1 VPVVVAINRFDT
13 DTDREITLVERV
25 ARDAGAEGAFVSD
38 VCARGGAGGIS
49 LASAVVHACNQPSKF
64 KFLYALDLPIKDK
77 IERIAEKIYG
87 ADGVTYFPEAEKKI
101 ELYNNLGYDNL
112 PICMAKTHLSLSH
125 DEKLKGRPRQF
136 RIPIRDIRAA
146 IGAGYLYPICGDIRT
161 MPAMPRVPSGTQ
173 IDIDENGKI
182 TGLF

>member
-1 VPVVVAINRFDT
+1 M
-13 DTDREITLVERV
+13 
-25 ARDAGAEGAFVSD
+25 
-38 VCARGGAGGIS
+38 
-49 LASAVVHACNQPSKF
+49 
-64 KFLYALDLPIKDK
+64 
-77 IERIAEKIYG
+77 
-87 ADGVTYFPEAEKKI
+87 TYFPEAEKKI
-101 ELYNNLGYDNL
+101 ELYNHLGYDDL

-125 DEKLKGRPRQF
+125 DEKLKGRPRKF

-173 IDIDENGKI
+173 IDIDDSGRI